1 MGGIIVVLII
11 IFYFYNRS
19 QKKKVNAVYDDIE
32 NKRQTLE
39 NEKKE
44 WEDRLA
50 KLKDEI
56 QHNKENLEEVKA
68 EIVNSQK
75 ELFIK
80 EVELNQIEY
89 ETSEE
94 IKNQL
99 SLLSLEEK
107 ELIKGEAIE
116 NTNFSQKKTYINNQ
130 IKQILRCFNAETDLI
145 LNNLTFK
152 NVDSSRNKII
162 KIYEMLNKIFS
173 VDNVSINEKFLD
185 IKLRKLM
192 LLFSHAQKL
201 EDEKEQQKA
210 IREQLVE
217 EEKVRREIEQ
227 SKRKIEKEEQQFNNE
242 ISKLMSY
249 LKKTDNDLE
258 KELYISKIKDL
269 EEKDSKFKKE
279 QEDKAIKEL
288 EEKDILINIYNIAEY
303 QKKLEVLL
311 ADKRIKEQEK
321 TALEVKQEELIKDL
335 EEIKNSLVTLDR
347 TYLRYHDEELEL
359 IKKKEGLQSELN
371 VIEERKNNRNLRSE
385 KLAEDLKYLLERKE
399 NLTKKLIER
408 QELDSINRAKIKS
421 LRKEIAD
428 LEEGGEYNLEK
439 IEASIDKLRDEYYGL
454 ITEETRLENSIEYA
468 KKNIESADETYKELL
483 ENIEHQKSIYNTKLA
498 ELDKATKEKEELS
511 SKLTVLENNLNTLLE
526 EDILLVSKEKNI
538 DEKIKEIEDEEKQ
551 YEMALYILEDGL
563 SVEEA
568 KKRLKLSK
576 KVPKNTP
583 KIDIHE
589 FREIEEKFTN
599 YFGAKAKIKV
609 SPKNINRGQIIL
621 KYNSNEELERMLE
634 LLEK

>member
-1 MGGIIVVLII
+1 MGGIVVVLII

-19 QKKKVNAVYDDIE
+19 QKKKVNAVYNDIE

-39 NEKKE
+39 SEQKE
-44 WEDRLA
+44 WEDRLTR
-50 KLKDEI
+50 LKDEI
-56 QHNKENLEEVKA
+56 QRNKENLEEVKA
-68 EIVNSQK
+68 EIVDSQK

-116 NTNFSQKKTYINNQ
+116 NANFSNKKSYINNQ

-152 NVDSSRNKII
+152 NIDASRNKII
-162 KIYEMLNKIFS
+162 RSYEMLNKIFS

-258 KELYISKIKDL
+258 KELYISN
-269 EEKDSKFKKE
+269 
-279 QEDKAIKEL
+279 IKEL
-288 EEKDILINIYNIAEY
+288 E
-303 QKKLEVLL
+303 
-311 ADKRIKEQEK
+311 
-321 TALEVKQEELIKDL
+321 
-335 EEIKNSLVTLDR
+335 
-347 TYLRYHDEELEL
+347 
-359 IKKKEGLQSELN
+359 
-371 VIEERKNNRNLRSE
+371 
-385 KLAEDLKYLLERKE
+385 
-399 NLTKKLIER
+399 
-408 QELDSINRAKIKS
+408 
-421 LRKEIAD
+421 
-428 LEEGGEYNLEK
+428 
-439 IEASIDKLRDEYYGL
+439 
-454 ITEETRLENSIEYA
+454 
-468 KKNIESADETYKELL
+468 
-483 ENIEHQKSIYNTKLA
+483 
-498 ELDKATKEKEELS
+498 
-511 SKLTVLENNLNTLLE
+511 
-526 EDILLVSKEKNI
+526 
-538 DEKIKEIEDEEKQ
+538 
-551 YEMALYILEDGL
+551 
-563 SVEEA
+563 
-568 KKRLKLSK
+568 
-576 KVPKNTP
+576 
-583 KIDIHE
+583 
-589 FREIEEKFTN
+589 
-599 YFGAKAKIKV
+599 
-609 SPKNINRGQIIL
+609 
-621 KYNSNEELERMLE
+621 
-634 LLEK
+634 

>member
-19 QKKKVNAVYDDIE
+19 QKKKVNAVYNDIE

-39 NEKKE
+39 SEQKE
-44 WEDRLA
+44 WEDRLTR
-50 KLKDEI
+50 LKDEI
-56 QHNKENLEEVKA
+56 QRNKENLEEVKA
-68 EIVNSQK
+68 EIVDSQK

-80 EVELNQIEY
+80 EVELSQIEY

-116 NTNFSQKKTYINNQ
+116 NTNFSNKKSYINNQ

-162 KIYEMLNKIFS
+162 RSYEMLNKIFS

-269 EEKDSKFKKE
+269 EEK
-279 QEDKAIKEL
+279 
-288 EEKDILINIYNIAEY
+288 
-303 QKKLEVLL
+303 
-311 ADKRIKEQEK
+311 
-321 TALEVKQEELIKDL
+321 IKDL
-335 EEIKNSLVTLDR
+335 EKVKEDVLNREQNTRAGYVYIISNIGSFGENIYKIGMTRRLEPMDRIKELSSASVPFEFDVHAMIFSDDAPSLENIL
-347 TYLRYHDEELEL
+347 HKHFE
-359 IKKKEGLQSELN
+359 
-371 VIEERKNNRNLRSE
+371 KNAVNKVN
-385 KLAEDLKYLLERKE
+385 
-399 NLTKKLIER
+399 
-408 QELDSINRAKIKS
+408 
-421 LRKEIAD
+421 LRKEFF
-428 LEEGGEYNLEK
+428 
-439 IEASIDKLRDEYYGL
+439 
-454 ITEETRLENSIEYA
+454 
-468 KKNIESADETYKELL
+468 NISLG
-483 ENIEHQKSIYNTKLA
+483 
-498 ELDKATKEKEELS
+498 
-511 SKLTVLENNLNTLLE
+511 
-526 EDILLVSKEKNI
+526 
-538 DEKIKEIEDEEKQ
+538 EIEKVVKTNHNATVQFVEIPKAEQ
-551 YEMALYILEDGL
+551 YRQSLEI
-563 SVEEA
+563 A
-568 KKRLKLSK
+568 
-576 KVPKNTP
+576 
-583 KIDIHE
+583 
-589 FREIEEKFTN
+589 
-599 YFGAKAKIKV
+599 
-609 SPKNINRGQIIL
+609 NRII
-621 KYNSNEELERMLE
+621 
-634 LLEK
+634 

>member
-1 MGGIIVVLII
+1 M
-11 IFYFYNRS
+11 
-19 QKKKVNAVYDDIE
+19 
-32 NKRQTLE
+32 
-39 NEKKE
+39 
-44 WEDRLA
+44 
-50 KLKDEI
+50 KDEI
-56 QHNKENLEEVKA
+56 QHNKENLEEVKV

-116 NTNFSQKKTYINNQ
+116 NANFSQKKTYINNQ

-162 KIYEMLNKIFS
+162 RSYEMLNKIFS

-217 EEKVRREIEQ
+217 EEKVCREIEQ

-269 EEKDSKFKKE
+269 EEK
-279 QEDKAIKEL
+279 
-288 EEKDILINIYNIAEY
+288 
-303 QKKLEVLL
+303 
-311 ADKRIKEQEK
+311 
-321 TALEVKQEELIKDL
+321 IKDL
-335 EEIKNSLVTLDR
+335 EKV
-347 TYLRYHDEELEL
+347 
-359 IKKKEGLQSELN
+359 KEDVLN
-371 VIEERKNNRNLRSE
+371 REQNTRAGYVYIISNIGSFG
-385 KLAEDLKYLLERKE
+385 E
-399 NLTKKLIER
+399 NIY
-408 QELDSINRAKIKS
+408 KIGMT
-421 LRKEIAD
+421 R
-428 LEEGGEYNLEK
+428 
-439 IEASIDKLRDEYYGL
+439 
-454 ITEETRLENSIEYA
+454 RLEPMDRI
-468 KKNIESADETYKELL
+468 KELSSASVPFEFDVHAMIFSDNAPSL
-483 ENIEHQKSIYNTKLA
+483 ENILHKHF
-498 ELDKATKEKEELS
+498 
-511 SKLTVLENNLNTLLE
+511 
-526 EDILLVSKEKNI
+526 EKNAVNKVNPRKEFFNI
-538 DEKIKEIEDEEKQ
+538 SLGEIENIVKTNHNATVQFIE
-551 YEMALYILEDGL
+551 
-563 SVEEA
+563 
-568 KKRLKLSK
+568 
-576 KVPKNTP
+576 TP
-583 KIDIHE
+583 KAE
-589 FREIEEKFTN
+589 QYRQSLEIAN
-599 YFGAKAKIKV
+599 KI
-609 SPKNINRGQIIL
+609 I
-621 KYNSNEELERMLE
+621 
-634 LLEK
+634 